1 VPSIDKINVIITQP
15 RRMAAMSM
23 ADRVSFE
30 RGVKCVADPHLF
42 KYHVVILDEAH

>member
-30 RGVKCVADPHLF
+30 RGVKTG
-42 KYHVVILDEAH
+42 